1 MTMNNGYAAYQN
13 SKIMTASPAELT
25 LMLYEGAIKFC
36 NIAIM
41 GIEENNIQ
49 KAHTNIVK
57 VENIIEEFQATLNHK
72 YPVAKDFENVY
83 KYLQE
88 RLVEANMKKDKEI
101 LEEVLVHLR
110 TMRDTWKE
118 VMIYDRVRAD
128 LTENRGAYSEDIAQ
142 MKRDI
147 TAIMDKSTAI
157 QSQEKRNQV
166 LMQQKFTSV
175 KKQIKEVKKSRQA
188 VNSYYRNMMKMGT
201 PGSTFLD
208 DKK

>member
-1 MTMNNGYAAYQN
+1 MHTANNSYIEILKQ
-13 SKIMTASPAELT
+13 SLTKKIELLDT
-25 LMLYEGAIKFC
+25 IMALNVLQKDMLE
-36 NIAIM
+36 NPDLDPDEL
-41 GIEENNIQ
+41 EEN
-49 KAHTNIVK
+49 
-57 VENIIEEFQATLNHK
+57 LNHK
-72 YPVAKDFENVY
+72 AD
-83 KYLQE
+83 
-88 RLVEANMKKDKEI
+88 LVEQLSKLD
-101 LEEVLVHLR
+101 
-110 TMRDTWKE
+110 DGFSQ
-118 VMIYDRVRAD
+118 IYDRVRAD

-147 TAIMDKSTAI
+147 TAI

>member
-1 MTMNNGYAAYQN
+1 MHTANNSYIEILKQ
-13 SKIMTASPAELT
+13 SLTKKIELLDT
-25 LMLYEGAIKFC
+25 IMALNVLQKDMLE
-36 NIAIM
+36 NPDLDPDEL
-41 GIEENNIQ
+41 EENLNR
-49 KAHTNIVK
+49 KA
-57 VENIIEEFQATLNHK
+57 
-72 YPVAKDFENVY
+72 D
-83 KYLQE
+83 
-88 RLVEANMKKDKEI
+88 LVEQLSKLD
-101 LEEVLVHLR
+101 
-110 TMRDTWKE
+110 DGFSQ
-118 VMIYDRVRAD
+118 IYDRVRAD
-128 LTENRGAYSEDIAQ
+128 LTENRGTYSEDIAQ

>member
-1 MTMNNGYAAYQN
+1 MHTANNSYIEILKQ
-13 SKIMTASPAELT
+13 SLTKKIELLDT
-25 LMLYEGAIKFC
+25 IMALNVLQKDMLE
-36 NIAIM
+36 NPDLDPDEL
-41 GIEENNIQ
+41 EENLNR
-49 KAHTNIVK
+49 KA
-57 VENIIEEFQATLNHK
+57 
-72 YPVAKDFENVY
+72 D
-83 KYLQE
+83 
-88 RLVEANMKKDKEI
+88 LVEQLSKLD
-101 LEEVLVHLR
+101 
-110 TMRDTWKE
+110 DGFSQ
-118 VMIYDRVRAD
+118 IYDRVRTD

-147 TAIMDKSTAI
+147 TAIMDKSTVI

>member
-1 MTMNNGYAAYQN
+1 MHTANNSYIEILKQ
-13 SKIMTASPAELT
+13 SLTKKIELLDTIMALNVLQKDMLENPDLDPDELEENLNRKAEL
-25 LMLYEGAIKFC
+25 
-36 NIAIM
+36 
-41 GIEENNIQ
+41 
-49 KAHTNIVK
+49 
-57 VENIIEEFQATLNHK
+57 VEQLSKLDDGFSQ
-72 YPVAKDFENVY
+72 
-83 KYLQE
+83 
-88 RLVEANMKKDKEI
+88 
-101 LEEVLVHLR
+101 
-110 TMRDTWKE
+110 
-118 VMIYDRVRAD
+118 IYDRVRAD
-128 LTENRGAYSEDIAQ
+128 LTENRGTYSDDIAQ

-201 PGSTFLD
+201 PEAAFLD

>member
-1 MTMNNGYAAYQN
+1 MHTANNSYIEILKQ
-13 SKIMTASPAELT
+13 SLTKKIELLDTIMALNVLQKDMLENPDLDPDELEENLNRKAEL
-25 LMLYEGAIKFC
+25 
-36 NIAIM
+36 
-41 GIEENNIQ
+41 
-49 KAHTNIVK
+49 
-57 VENIIEEFQATLNHK
+57 VEQLSKLDDGFSQ
-72 YPVAKDFENVY
+72 
-83 KYLQE
+83 
-88 RLVEANMKKDKEI
+88 
-101 LEEVLVHLR
+101 
-110 TMRDTWKE
+110 
-118 VMIYDRVRAD
+118 IYDRVRAD
-128 LTENRGAYSEDIAQ
+128 LTENRGAYSEDITQ

-201 PGSTFLD
+201 PDATFLD

>member
-1 MTMNNGYAAYQN
+1 MHTANNSYIEILKQ
-13 SKIMTASPAELT
+13 SLTKKIELLDT
-25 LMLYEGAIKFC
+25 IMALNVLQKDMLE
-36 NIAIM
+36 NPDLDPDEL
-41 GIEENNIQ
+41 EEN
-49 KAHTNIVK
+49 
-57 VENIIEEFQATLNHK
+57 LNHK
-72 YPVAKDFENVY
+72 AD
-83 KYLQE
+83 
-88 RLVEANMKKDKEI
+88 LVEQLSKLD
-101 LEEVLVHLR
+101 
-110 TMRDTWKE
+110 DGFSQ
-118 VMIYDRVRAD
+118 IYDRVRAD
-128 LTENRGAYSEDIAQ
+128 LTENRWAHSEDIAQ

>member
-1 MTMNNGYAAYQN
+1 MHTANNSYIEILKQ
-13 SKIMTASPAELT
+13 SLTKKIELLDTIMALNVLQKDMLENPDLDPDELEENLNRKAEL
-25 LMLYEGAIKFC
+25 
-36 NIAIM
+36 
-41 GIEENNIQ
+41 
-49 KAHTNIVK
+49 
-57 VENIIEEFQATLNHK
+57 
-72 YPVAKDFENVY
+72 
-83 KYLQE
+83 
-88 RLVEANMKKDKEI
+88 
-101 LEEVLVHLR
+101 
-110 TMRDTWKE
+110 
-118 VMIYDRVRAD
+118 VRAD

>member
-1 MTMNNGYAAYQN
+1 MHTANNSYIEILKQ
-13 SKIMTASPAELT
+13 SLTKKLELLDTIMALNVLQKDMLENPDLAPDEL
-25 LMLYEGAIKFC
+25 
-36 NIAIM
+36 
-41 GIEENNIQ
+41 EENLNR
-49 KAHTNIVK
+49 KA
-57 VENIIEEFQATLNHK
+57 
-72 YPVAKDFENVY
+72 D
-83 KYLQE
+83 
-88 RLVEANMKKDKEI
+88 LVEQLSKLD
-101 LEEVLVHLR
+101 
-110 TMRDTWKE
+110 DGFGQ
-118 VMIYDRVRAD
+118 IYDRVRTE
-128 LTENRGAYSEDIAQ
+128 LMENRTAYTEDIAQ

>member
-1 MTMNNGYAAYQN
+1 MHTANNSYIEILKQ
-13 SKIMTASPAELT
+13 SLTKKIELLDT
-25 LMLYEGAIKFC
+25 IMALNVLQKDMLE
-36 NIAIM
+36 NPDLDPDEL
-41 GIEENNIQ
+41 EENLNR
-49 KAHTNIVK
+49 KA
-57 VENIIEEFQATLNHK
+57 
-72 YPVAKDFENVY
+72 D
-83 KYLQE
+83 
-88 RLVEANMKKDKEI
+88 LVEQLSKLD
-101 LEEVLVHLR
+101 
-110 TMRDTWKE
+110 DGFSQ
-118 VMIYDRVRAD
+118 IYDRVRAD
-128 LTENRGAYSEDIAQ
+128 LTENRGAYSEDITQ

-201 PGSTFLD
+201 SDATFLD

>member
-1 MTMNNGYAAYQN
+1 MHTANNSYIEILKQ
-13 SKIMTASPAELT
+13 SLTKKIELLDT
-25 LMLYEGAIKFC
+25 IMALNVLQKDMLE
-36 NIAIM
+36 NPDLDPDEL
-41 GIEENNIQ
+41 EENLNR
-49 KAHTNIVK
+49 KA
-57 VENIIEEFQATLNHK
+57 
-72 YPVAKDFENVY
+72 D
-83 KYLQE
+83 
-88 RLVEANMKKDKEI
+88 LVEQLSKLD
-101 LEEVLVHLR
+101 
-110 TMRDTWKE
+110 DGFSQ
-118 VMIYDRVRAD
+118 IYDRVRTD

-142 MKRDI
+142 KKRDI

-188 VNSYYRNMMKMGT
+188 VNSYHRNMMKMGT

>member
-1 MTMNNGYAAYQN
+1 MHTANNSY
-13 SKIMTASPAELT
+13 I
-25 LMLYEGAIKFC
+25 
-36 NIAIM
+36 
-41 GIEENNIQ
+41 
-49 KAHTNIVK
+49 
-57 VENIIEEFQATLNHK
+57 
-72 YPVAKDFENVY
+72 
-83 KYLQE
+83 
-88 RLVEANMKKDKEI
+88 EI
-101 LEEVLVHLR
+101 LKQSLTKKIELLDTIMALNVLQ
-110 TMRDTWKE
+110 K
-118 VMIYDRVRAD
+118 VRAD

>member
-1 MTMNNGYAAYQN
+1 MALNVLQKDMLEN
-13 SKIMTASPAELT
+13 PDLDPDEL
-25 LMLYEGAIKFC
+25 
-36 NIAIM
+36 
-41 GIEENNIQ
+41 EENLNR
-49 KAHTNIVK
+49 KA
-57 VENIIEEFQATLNHK
+57 
-72 YPVAKDFENVY
+72 D
-83 KYLQE
+83 
-88 RLVEANMKKDKEI
+88 LVEQLSKLD
-101 LEEVLVHLR
+101 
-110 TMRDTWKE
+110 DGFSQ
-118 VMIYDRVRAD
+118 IYDRVRTD

>member
-1 MTMNNGYAAYQN
+1 MHTANNSYIEILKQ
-13 SKIMTASPAELT
+13 SLTKKLELLDTIMALNVLQKDMLENPDLAPDEL
-25 LMLYEGAIKFC
+25 
-36 NIAIM
+36 
-41 GIEENNIQ
+41 EENLNR
-49 KAHTNIVK
+49 KADLV
-57 VENIIEEFQATLNHK
+57 
-72 YPVAKDFENVY
+72 
-83 KYLQE
+83 E
-88 RLVEANMKKDKEI
+88 RLSKLD
-101 LEEVLVHLR
+101 
-110 TMRDTWKE
+110 DGFGQ
-118 VMIYDRVRAD
+118 IYDRVRTE
-128 LTENRGAYSEDIAQ
+128 LMENRTAYTEDIAQ

-188 VNSYYRNMMKMGT
+188 VNSYYRNMMKKGT

>member
-1 MTMNNGYAAYQN
+1 MHTANNSYIEILKQ
-13 SKIMTASPAELT
+13 SLTKKIELLDT
-25 LMLYEGAIKFC
+25 IMALNVLQKDMLE
-36 NIAIM
+36 NPDLDPDEL
-41 GIEENNIQ
+41 EENLNR
-49 KAHTNIVK
+49 KA
-57 VENIIEEFQATLNHK
+57 
-72 YPVAKDFENVY
+72 D
-83 KYLQE
+83 
-88 RLVEANMKKDKEI
+88 LVEQLSKLD
-101 LEEVLVHLR
+101 
-110 TMRDTWKE
+110 DGFSQ
-118 VMIYDRVRAD
+118 IYDRVQAD

-188 VNSYYRNMMKMGT
+188 VNSYYRNMLKMGT

>member
-1 MTMNNGYAAYQN
+1 MHTANNSYIEILKQ
-13 SKIMTASPAELT
+13 SLTKKIELLDT
-25 LMLYEGAIKFC
+25 IMALNVLQKDMLE
-36 NIAIM
+36 NPDLDPDEL
-41 GIEENNIQ
+41 EENLNR
-49 KAHTNIVK
+49 KA
-57 VENIIEEFQATLNHK
+57 
-72 YPVAKDFENVY
+72 D
-83 KYLQE
+83 
-88 RLVEANMKKDKEI
+88 LVEQLSKLD
-101 LEEVLVHLR
+101 
-110 TMRDTWKE
+110 DGFSQ
-118 VMIYDRVRAD
+118 IYDRVRAD
-128 LTENRGAYSEDIAQ
+128 LAENRGAYSEDITQ

-201 PGSTFLD
+201 PEAAFLD

>member
-1 MTMNNGYAAYQN
+1 MHTANNSYIEILKQ
-13 SKIMTASPAELT
+13 SLTKKIELLDT
-25 LMLYEGAIKFC
+25 IMALNVLQKDML
-36 NIAIM
+36 
-41 GIEENNIQ
+41 ENPDLDPDENLNR
-49 KAHTNIVK
+49 KA
-57 VENIIEEFQATLNHK
+57 
-72 YPVAKDFENVY
+72 D
-83 KYLQE
+83 
-88 RLVEANMKKDKEI
+88 LVEQLSKLD
-101 LEEVLVHLR
+101 
-110 TMRDTWKE
+110 DGFSQ
-118 VMIYDRVRAD
+118 IYDRVRAD

>member
-1 MTMNNGYAAYQN
+1 MHTANNSYIEILKQ
-13 SKIMTASPAELT
+13 SLTKKIELLDT
-25 LMLYEGAIKFC
+25 IMALNVLQKDMLE
-36 NIAIM
+36 NPDLDPDEL
-41 GIEENNIQ
+41 EENLNR
-49 KAHTNIVK
+49 KA
-57 VENIIEEFQATLNHK
+57 
-72 YPVAKDFENVY
+72 D
-83 KYLQE
+83 
-88 RLVEANMKKDKEI
+88 LVEQLSKLD
-101 LEEVLVHLR
+101 
-110 TMRDTWKE
+110 DGFSQ
-118 VMIYDRVRAD
+118 IYDRVRAD
-128 LTENRGAYSEDIAQ
+128 LTENRGAYSEDFAQ

>member
-1 MTMNNGYAAYQN
+1 MHTANNSYIEILKQ
-13 SKIMTASPAELT
+13 SLTKKIELLDT
-25 LMLYEGAIKFC
+25 IMALNVLQKDMLE
-36 NIAIM
+36 NPDLDPDEL
-41 GIEENNIQ
+41 EENLNR
-49 KAHTNIVK
+49 KA
-57 VENIIEEFQATLNHK
+57 
-72 YPVAKDFENVY
+72 D
-83 KYLQE
+83 
-88 RLVEANMKKDKEI
+88 LVEE
-101 LEEVLVHLR
+101 LSSQ
-110 TMRDTWKE
+110 
-118 VMIYDRVRAD
+118 IYDRVRAD

>member
-1 MTMNNGYAAYQN
+1 MHTANNSYIEILKQ
-13 SKIMTASPAELT
+13 SLTKKIELLDT
-25 LMLYEGAIKFC
+25 IMALNVLQKDMLE
-36 NIAIM
+36 NPDLDPDEL
-41 GIEENNIQ
+41 EENLNC
-49 KAHTNIVK
+49 KADLV
-57 VENIIEEFQATLNHK
+57 
-72 YPVAKDFENVY
+72 
-83 KYLQE
+83 E
-88 RLVEANMKKDKEI
+88 RLSKLD
-101 LEEVLVHLR
+101 
-110 TMRDTWKE
+110 DGFSQ
-118 VMIYDRVRAD
+118 IYDRVRTD
-128 LTENRGAYSEDIAQ
+128 LAENRGAYSDDIAR

-201 PGSTFLD
+201 PDATFLD